1 LTNQKQEVSQ
11 EDRIVFFFE
20 ILKAMELETFYKAES
35 IITYGEIGD
44 KFYIILAG
52 NVNIYI
58 KRGDTEI

>member
-1 LTNQKQEVSQ
+1 
-11 EDRIVFFFE
+11 VFFFE